1 MPRKSLWPTL
11 RMVLGSILGIIGFGT
26 LSMGFVGLSAGQ
38 MGLGVF
44 EILLGVFLALGAL
57 APMRKAPREHLR
69 ER

>member
-1 MPRKSLWPTL
+1 MRSKSIWSMI

-26 LSMGFVGLSAGQ
+26 LSMGFVGLNGAQ

-57 APMRKAPREHLR
+57 SPMRKASHQH
-69 ER
+69 